1 MVLPLTVLKLSAK
14 QPILVETKSGET
26 FNGTLIKCDAWMNIH
41 LDKVIVT
48 SAAGDAFYELPEC
61 YVKGAW
67 IKYVRMGD
75 EVLRAALDS
84 NKRHAARLERE
95 KRERDK
101 LNNTNSSN
109 ISNSSNNTNNSND
122 GSNAKKKTTFQKK

>member
-26 FNGTLIKCDAWMNIH
+26 FNGNLVKCDAWMNIH
-41 LDKVIVT
+41 MNKVIVT

-75 EVLRAALDS
+75 EVLQAALDS

-95 KRERDK
+95 KRERDR
-101 LNNTNSSN
+101 LNTPHQNQQQPPL
-109 ISNSSNNTNNSND
+109 
-122 GSNAKKKTTFQKK
+122 KKTFQKK

>member
-26 FNGTLIKCDAWMNIH
+26 FNGTLVKCDAWMNIH
-41 LDKVIVT
+41 MTAVVVT
-48 SAAGDAFYELPEC
+48 SAAGDAFYELTEC
-61 YVKGAW
+61 YVKGAL

-75 EVLRAALDS
+75 EVLQAALDS

-95 KRERDK
+95 KRERDR
-101 LNNTNSSN
+101 LTNNSSN
-109 ISNSSNNTNNSND
+109 SNASNSSRGNYAN
-122 GSNAKKKTTFQKK
+122 KIPFQKK